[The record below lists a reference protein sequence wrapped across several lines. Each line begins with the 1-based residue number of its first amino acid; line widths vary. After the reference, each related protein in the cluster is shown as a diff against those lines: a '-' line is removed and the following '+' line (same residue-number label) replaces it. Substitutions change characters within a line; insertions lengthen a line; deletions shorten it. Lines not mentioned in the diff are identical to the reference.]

1 MKIANLPR
9 SFEEVK
15 RVVTKFQAAVPSIFE
30 NPTPSPQK
38 AAGGTRGGIAQGTS
52 SAGNTPNPLGSGQ
65 SNTPGM
71 ALGWDDVMETPP
83 EAIFSTN
90 APAYD
95 GAEGTIVQTAGWPA
109 NPSRTE
115 IGNAPADRA
124 EQAPYS
130 GSLHLGPPPGRITRY
145 LPECVFGSANGMNSG
160 MLAGPGFPWNGDL
173 GHINHVPIAR
183 QALGTK
189 GPQKL
194 SDDNAAIPAVYA
206 GNPRP

>member
-1 MKIANLPR
+1 MKIGNLPH

-15 RVVTKFQAAVPSIFE
+15 RVVTKFQAAVPNIFE
-30 NPTPSPQK
+30 NPAASPQK

-71 ALGWDDVMETPP
+71 APGWDDAMETPP
-83 EAIFSTN
+83 EAVFSTD

-95 GAEGTIVQTAGWPA
+95 GAPGTIVQAAGWPA
-109 NPSRTE
+109 NPSRE
-115 IGNAPADRA
+115 ALNPSADRA

-130 GSLHLGPPPGRITRY
+130 GSLHLGPPPGRIIRY
-145 LPECVFGSANGMNSG
+145 MPERIFGFANGMDTG
-160 MLAGPGFPWNGDL
+160 MIGSNGFPWNGDL
-173 GHINHVPIAR
+173 GHINHLPIAR